1 MKYDG
6 AGGVFAAYSSTR
18 LRYVRWTAMIFDGST
33 GARYVTS
40 PSGTVRPPSST
51 MASPSRRPQHGVPST
66 ATLTL
71 LSLVTVS
78 MVLCARRH
86 MQQQLEHDCARFA
99 IGFLRG
105 STAAA
110 VLRGGGRGAALLARG
125 RATEPRP
132 VRAELA
138 DPPARARNWRP
149 PAVAQ
154 HAPRRAHPGR
164 RVAAG
169 ERARGARCGRRRAD
183 AGPRNGPR
191 GDGRTGDRLA

>member
-6 AGGVFAAYSSTR
+6 SGGVLAAYSSTR

-33 GARYVTS
+33 GARYITS

-51 MASPSRRPQHGVPST
+51 MSSPLRRPQHGVPST

-71 LSLVTVS
+71 RSSVTAG

-86 MQQQLEHDCARFA
+86 IQQQLEHDSARFA
-99 IGFLRG
+99 IGSLRG

-110 VLRGGGRGAALLARG
+110 VLRGRGRGAALLARS
-125 RATEPRP
+125 RAAEPRP

-138 DPPARARNWRP
+138 DPPARARDRRP

-154 HAPRRAHPGR
+154 HAPRRAHARR
-164 RVAAG
+164 RVPAG
-169 ERARGARCGRRRAD
+169 KRARGARPGRR
-183 AGPRNGPR
+183 
-191 GDGRTGDRLA
+191 